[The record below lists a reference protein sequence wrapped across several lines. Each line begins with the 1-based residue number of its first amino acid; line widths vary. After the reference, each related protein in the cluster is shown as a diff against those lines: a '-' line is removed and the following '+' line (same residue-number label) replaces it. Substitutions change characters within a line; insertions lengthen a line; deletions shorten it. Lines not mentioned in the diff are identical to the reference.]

1 MRPATPGRN
10 PIQLMQLFEYQI
22 QQQLLKR
29 LESAFASSVT
39 CLPGAFT
46 LLRYDS
52 FRQCVKAMDKVPHQ
66 LDIVEHLLDL
76 GEDRWL
82 TTEMLMRGMRTDYA
96 PAATMCTE
104 VPSSAVALFKQRRRW
119 FNSSFVCDVVML
131 SRFAFGCRGG
141 SLRAA
146 LVPIFICVLA
156 LLRLIGAFFSIA
168 LSVLVM
174 ANVVYIF
181 GVPYEFSVCATGG
194 YAVLLLT
201 SFLVFAAIDQ
211 YGATPKTLFAKLR
224 DSKLLQRFQ
233 QDWMTINL
241 LLSSAFITAGM
252 VAAVHHAIVEQ
263 QIERYF
269 WALLFIGLTFL
280 LSLSIGQTSSQF
292 GHIQMIAGGLL
303 YFTLGL
309 GFFLFM
315 VPLFSF
321 ANLDSRAWGVRG
333 VDEVSHECA
342 SDSHAVQPRTMGW
355 LSDSERSFSYDTST
369 NVWVR
374 ANTPGGSL
382 SLKPHHKKLLFV
394 ILLVL
399 LNAGFV
405 AVAALVQAPVM
416 LSCMR
421 VAVGLAAAM
430 VLFVLARNS
439 PMCVKRPSPCRSTG
453 TSGKVC
459 TVDLDAV
466 HIEAKGG
473 DLHGSNDTSFVSQ
486 SSGNTLFN
494 SVVAR
499 EGEEVSSTGE
509 PWPILLPRRPS
520 YSRLGATPA
529 PAVRPPSR
537 LLSRWPSHGGEY
549 GRAQIEAAMCASSST
564 SVPPQRNSPLP
575 MEE

>member
-1 MRPATPGRN
+1 
-10 PIQLMQLFEYQI
+10 
-22 QQQLLKR
+22 
-29 LESAFASSVT
+29 
-39 CLPGAFT
+39 
-46 LLRYDS
+46 
-52 FRQCVKAMDKVPHQ
+52 
-66 LDIVEHLLDL
+66 
-76 GEDRWL
+76 
-82 TTEMLMRGMRTDYA
+82 
-96 PAATMCTE
+96 
-104 VPSSAVALFKQRRRW
+104 
-119 FNSSFVCDVVML
+119 
-131 SRFAFGCRGG
+131 
-141 SLRAA
+141 
-146 LVPIFICVLA
+146 
-156 LLRLIGAFFSIA
+156 
-168 LSVLVM
+168 M
-174 ANVVYIF
+174 ANVIYIF

-233 QDWMTINL
+233 QDWLTTNL

-252 VAAVHHAIVEQ
+252 VAAVHHAIIEQ
-263 QIERYF
+263 QLERYF

-309 GFFLFM
+309 GFFLFV

-342 SDSHAVQPRTMGW
+342 SDPHAVQPRTMGW

-369 NVWVR
+369 NIWVR

-394 ILLVL
+394 LLLVL
-399 LNAGFV
+399 VNAGFV

-430 VLFVLARNS
+430 ALFVLARNS
-439 PMCVKRPSPCRSTG
+439 PICVKRPSLCGSIG
-453 TSGKVC
+453 TRGKVR
-459 TVDLDAV
+459 TVELDAV
-466 HIEAKGG
+466 HIEAK
-473 DLHGSNDTSFVSQ
+473 
-486 SSGNTLFN
+486 
-494 SVVAR
+494 
-499 EGEEVSSTGE
+499 EGEEASSTGE
-509 PWPILLPRRPS
+509 PWPIVRARRPS
-520 YSRLGATPA
+520 YSRLAATPT
-529 PAVRPPSR
+529 VRPPSR
-537 LLSRWPSHGGEY
+537 PRSRRPSHDLAF
-549 GRAQIEAAMCASSST
+549 GRARIEAAVCASSST
-564 SVPPQRNSPLP
+564 SVPSLRSNPLP
-575 MEE
+575 MKE

>member
-1 MRPATPGRN
+1 
-10 PIQLMQLFEYQI
+10 MQLFEYQI

-46 LLRYDS
+46 LLRYNS
-52 FRQCVKAMDKVPHQ
+52 FRQCVKSMDKVPHQ
-66 LDIVEHLLDL
+66 SGIVEHLLDL

-119 FNSSFVCDVVML
+119 FNSSFVCDFVML
-131 SRFAFGCRGG
+131 SRFFFSGCSSGT
-141 SLRAA
+141 LRAA

-156 LLRLIGAFFSIA
+156 FLRLIGAFFSIA

-181 GVPYEFSVCATGG
+181 GVPYEFSVCVTGG

-201 SFLVFAAIDQ
+201 SFLVFASIDQ
-211 YGATPKTLFAKLR
+211 YGVTPEKVLR
-224 DSKLLQRFQ
+224 RYRE
-233 QDWMTINL
+233 DWLKINL
-241 LLSSAFITAGM
+241 FLSSAFITAGM
-252 VAAVHHAIVEQ
+252 VAAVHYAIAKQ

-280 LSLSIGQTSSQF
+280 LSLSIGRTSSEF
-292 GHIQMIAGGLL
+292 GHIQMLAGGAL

-333 VDEVSHECA
+333 VDEVSHECS
-342 SDSHAVQPRTMGW
+342 SDAYVVQPRTLGG

-369 NVWVR
+369 DVWVR

-382 SLKPHHKKLLFV
+382 SLKPHHKKLFFV
-394 ILLVL
+394 LLLVVV
-399 LNAGFV
+399 NAGFV

-416 LSCMR
+416 LNCMR

-439 PMCVKRPSPCRSTG
+439 PMCLRKASPCGSTG
-453 TSGKVC
+453 TPSG
-459 TVDLDAV
+459 TVHIADLDAV
-466 HIEAKGG
+466 HNEAK
-473 DLHGSNDTSFVSQ
+473 
-486 SSGNTLFN
+486 
-494 SVVAR
+494 
-499 EGEEVSSTGE
+499 EGEEASSPT
-509 PWPILLPRRPS
+509 LRVRRPS
-520 YSRLGATPA
+520 YSRLATT
-529 PAVRPPSR
+529 PAVRLHSR
-537 LLSRWPSHGGEY
+537 PRSRRPSHDLAY
-549 GRAQIEAAMCASSST
+549 GRARIEAIIEVGRSASDPSKRS
-564 SVPPQRNSPLP
+564 NPLP
-575 MEE
+575 LAEERSIDS